1 MKINRL
7 SNMLNFKTL
16 TNIKNGKKVTK
27 AGKTADK
34 TNNKSQYAQTDIP
47 ADVKRMIKDYQGY
60 ESIKELERMKKIAPF
75 LRPIFD
81 EMIAKEKKKT

>member
-1 MKINRL
+1 
-7 SNMLNFKTL
+7 MLNFKTL
-16 TNIKNGKKVTK
+16 TNIRNGKKVTK

-34 TNNKSQYAQTDIP
+34 TNNKSQYAAADIP
-47 ADVKRMIKDYQGY
+47 ENVKRMIKDYQGY
-60 ESIKELERMKKIAPF
+60 EAIQELERMKKIAPF

>member
-1 MKINRL
+1 MGL
-7 SNMLNFKTL
+7 
-16 TNIKNGKKVTK
+16 KVKMVEVEDVTH
-27 AGKTADK
+27 AV
-34 TNNKSQYAQTDIP
+34 DIP
-47 ADVKRMIKDYQGY
+47 EDVKRMIKDYQGY

>member
-1 MKINRL
+1 MKINKL
-7 SNMLNFKTL
+7 ANMLNFKTL
-16 TNIKNGKKVTK
+16 TNIRNGKKVSK
-27 AGKTADK
+27 ARKTADK
-34 TNNKSQYAQTDIP
+34 TNNKSQYAAADIP
-47 ADVKRMIKDYQGY
+47 ENVKRMIRDYEGL